1 MSLAA
6 LSAPA
11 LRPAQTPPGGEKSP
25 QAEKAELRKACRM
38 FESLYLQMLWKS
50 MRKTVDKT
58 GLVDGGFGEE
68 IFTDL
73 LDQAVSDRFVERGS
87 MGIADMLEKQLSRR
101 PSRQSGADIQHYL
114 KGVERQAPLTLPV
127 SGRLTSPFG
136 PRRHPVTG
144 RHRRH
149 QGLDLAA
156 PEGTPVHAARAGKV
170 VFSGQRGD
178 YGNLV
183 VVEHADG
190 SSTYYGHCR
199 DLLVSEGDR
208 VTAGQVLAT
217 VGSTGLSTGPHL
229 HFELRDAQG
238 RPRDPMPRLA
248 AGLARTS

>member
-6 LSAPA
+6 LTSPAPRPAPA
-11 LRPAQTPPGGEKSP
+11 LAGDKKSP
-25 QAEKAELRKACRM
+25 PAEPAELKKACRM

-50 MRKTVDKT
+50 MRRTVDKT
-58 GLVDGGFGEE
+58 GLMDGGFGEE

-73 LDQAVSDRFVERGS
+73 LDQAVSDRFVEGGS

-101 PSRQSGADIQHYL
+101 PGTKPGVGIGRYLEGIQR
-114 KGVERQAPLTLPV
+114 KPPLRLPV
-127 SGRLTSPFG
+127 PGRITSPFG

-144 RHRRH
+144 RHRQH

-156 PEGTPVHAARAGKV
+156 PEGTPVHAARAGVV
-170 VFSGQRGD
+170 VFSGRRGD

-199 DLLVSEGDR
+199 DLLVSPGER
-208 VTAGQVLAT
+208 VDADQVLAT

-229 HFELRDAQG
+229 HFELRDPQG

-248 AGLARTS
+248 AGLSRTS

>member
-6 LSAPA
+6 ASPAPA
-11 LRPAQTPPGGEKSP
+11 LPGTKKSP
-25 QAEKAELRKACRM
+25 EAKQAELRKACRM

-58 GLVDGGFGEE
+58 GLIDGGFGEE

-73 LDQAVSDRFVERGS
+73 LDQAVSDRFVEHGS

-101 PSRQSGADIQHYL
+101 RPGSKSGAGIDQYL
-114 KGVERQAPLTLPV
+114 KHIKREAPLALPV

-144 RHRRH
+144 RHRQH

-156 PEGTPVHAARAGKV
+156 PEGTPVHAARAGVV

-183 VVEHADG
+183 VVEHPDG
-190 SSTYYGHCR
+190 STTYYGHCR
-199 DLLVSEGDR
+199 DLLVSQGDR
-208 VTAGQVLAT
+208 VNAGQVLAT

-238 RPRDPMPRLA
+238 RPQDPMPRLA
-248 AGLARTS
+248 AGLSRTS